1 MGHPQDL
8 LRMLVED
15 LVHTQDVSRE
25 HRLAL
30 PRGPNR
36 DIHRMSFGE
45 VLRMLFGCNFAEW
58 VVVVEFLD

>member
-8 LRMLVED
+8 LRMLVEG

-30 PRGPNR
+30 HRGPNG

-45 VLRMLFGCNFAEW
+45 VLGMLFGCNFAEW
-58 VVVVEFLD
+58 VVVAEFLD

>member
-1 MGHPQDL
+1 
-8 LRMLVED
+8 MLVED

-30 PRGPNR
+30 HRGPNR